1 MSSARVST
9 AVTTSSINSM
19 AQRSILTPACV
30 FNARKLILFIV
41 FLPY

>member
-19 AQRSILTPACV
+19 AQRSILTPAS
-30 FNARKLILFIV
+30 FFAARKLILFMF